1 MLSTDP
7 VRSETAN
14 LCLCS
19 THLQLVNIV
28 EYIAYAGLSDNHLIV
43 LESPS
48 SDREITAF
56 AREHYTDYFASIIEV
71 KRPDQK
77 AFKSNPWRWW
87 RSSRRFVRQLQTA
100 IDGIGKPIGLGVFG
114 HGVEVYL
121 GTAYRYAG
129 RPPVVMVD
137 DGTNTYRYLTEPA
150 FRERLRRKNQQGFKR
165 FLYASDCSFIDR
177 ARFFTLV
184 DPTRTLADI
193 EAVQNPYRVMRTML
207 GVKLVRREQHI
218 VGQHLVEIAAMTPAN
233 YRAQIDAIVSAFE
246 GPSYYFPHP
255 GERAEN
261 LKAIA
266 AIPGLELVETHLPY
280 ELYFLQQDGQPRR
293 LVSFCTTA
301 FITLSSWVREPGI
314 GFFYVDITK
323 QLKRPEIVERA
334 EFAYS
339 FSRDN
344 PQLQLVS
351 VDALGEKNQ
360 TLDSKSATNS
370 TRAN

>member
-1 MLSTDP
+1 MHSTDP
-7 VRSETAN
+7 EGSDSVN

-28 EYIAYAGLSDNHLIV
+28 EYIAYARLSDNHLVV

-48 SDREITAF
+48 SDRQITAF
-56 AREHYTDYFASIIEV
+56 AREHYADYFASITEV

-77 AFKSNPWRWW
+77 IFKSSPWRWW
-87 RSSRRFVRQLQTA
+87 RSSRDFVQQLRAA
-100 IDGIGKPIGLGVFG
+100 IDRIGKPIGLGVFG

-121 GTAYRYAG
+121 GTAYSYTG

-137 DGTNTYRYLTEPA
+137 DGTNTYRYLTEQG

-177 ARFFTLV
+177 AEFFTLV
-184 DPTRTLADI
+184 EPARTPPDI
-193 EAVQNPYRVMRTML
+193 DAVQNPYTVMRAML
-207 GVKLVRREQHI
+207 GAKPVRNEQHL
-218 VGQHLVEIAAMTPAN
+218 VGQHLVEIAAMTPTD
-233 YRAQIDAIVSAFE
+233 YRAQISAIVSSFE

-255 GERAEN
+255 GESADN
-261 LKAIA
+261 LEAIA
-266 AIPGLELVETHLPY
+266 AIPGLELIQINLPY
-280 ELYFLQQDGQPRR
+280 ELYFLQQAEQPCR

-301 FITLSSWVREPGI
+301 FITLSSWVREPNI
-314 GFFYVDITK
+314 GFYYVDITD

-344 PQLQLVS
+344 PQLRLVS
-351 VDALGEKNQ
+351 VEALKNE
-360 TLDSKSATNS
+360 
-370 TRAN
+370 

>member
-1 MLSTDP
+1 MHSANP
-7 VRSETAN
+7 GAAN

-28 EYIAYAGLSDNHLIV
+28 EYIAYAELSGNHLIV
-43 LESPS
+43 LESSS

-56 AREHYTDYFASIIEV
+56 AREHYADYFASITEV

-87 RSSRRFVRQLQTA
+87 RSSRGFIRQLRSA
-100 IDGIGKPIGLGVFG
+100 IDGIVKPIGLGVFG

-150 FRERLRRKNQQGFKR
+150 FRQRLRRKNQGGFKR

-184 DPTRTLADI
+184 EPSRTPPDV
-193 EAVQNPYRVMRTML
+193 EAVQNPYGVMRAML
-207 GVKLVRREQHI
+207 GARPVGREQHI
-218 VGQHLVEIAAMTPAN
+218 VGQHLVEIAAMAAVD
-233 YRAQIDAIVSAFE
+233 YRDKISAIVEAFE

-255 GERAEN
+255 GERAGNIEA
-261 LKAIA
+261 LA
-266 AIPGLELVETHLPY
+266 AIPGLELVQINLPY
-280 ELYFLQQDGQPRR
+280 ELYFLQQSEQPCR

-314 GFFYVDITK
+314 GFYYVDITD

-344 PQLQLVS
+344 PQLQWVS
-351 VDALGEKNQ
+351 VEALK
-360 TLDSKSATNS
+360 D
-370 TRAN
+370 

>member
-1 MLSTDP
+1 MHSAD
-7 VRSETAN
+7 SGGGASAN

-48 SDREITAF
+48 SDRQITAF
-56 AREHYTDYFASIIEV
+56 ACEHYASHFASITEV

-77 AFKSNPWRWW
+77 AFKSSPWRWW
-87 RSSRRFVRQLQTA
+87 RSSRGFIRQLRSA

-137 DGTNTYRYLTEPA
+137 DGTNTYRYLTEQG

-184 DPTRTLADI
+184 EPARAPADI
-193 EAVQNPYRVMRTML
+193 EAEQNPYGVMRAML
-207 GVKLVRREQHI
+207 GARPVRREQHI
-218 VGQHLVEIAAMTPAN
+218 VGQHLVEIAAMAAVD
-233 YRAQIDAIVSAFE
+233 YRDKIGAIVEAFE

-261 LKAIA
+261 IEAIA
-266 AIPGLELVETHLPY
+266 AIPGLELVQINLPY
-280 ELYFLQQDGQPRR
+280 ELYFLQQAEQPCR

-314 GFFYVDITK
+314 GFYYVDITG

-344 PQLQLVS
+344 PQLRLVS
-351 VDALGEKNQ
+351 VEELKN
-360 TLDSKSATNS
+360 
-370 TRAN
+370 

>member
-1 MLSTDP
+1 MHSTDP
-7 VRSETAN
+7 EGSDSAN

-28 EYIAYAGLSDNHLIV
+28 EYIAYAGLGDNHLVV

-56 AREHYTDYFASIIEV
+56 AREHYADYFASITEV

-77 AFKSNPWRWW
+77 AFKSNPWLWW
-87 RSSRRFVRQLQTA
+87 RSSRGFIRQLQTA
-100 IDGIGKPIGLGVFG
+100 IDAIGKPIGLGVFG

-150 FRERLRRKNQQGFKR
+150 FRRRLRRKNQGGFKR

-184 DPTRTLADI
+184 EPSRTPSDV
-193 EAVQNPYRVMRTML
+193 EAVQNPYGVMRAML
-207 GVKLVRREQHI
+207 EAKPVRKEQHI
-218 VGQHLVEIAAMTPAN
+218 VGQHLVEIAAMSAAD
-233 YRAQIDAIVSAFE
+233 YRDKIGAIVEAFA

-261 LKAIA
+261 LEAIA
-266 AIPGLELVETHLPY
+266 TIAGLELVQINLPY
-280 ELYFLQQDGQPRR
+280 ELYFLQQAEQPCR

-301 FITLSSWVREPGI
+301 FITLASWVREPAI
-314 GFFYVDITK
+314 GFYYVDITH
-323 QLKRPEIVERA
+323 QLKRQEIVERA

-339 FSRDN
+339 FSRDH
-344 PQLQLVS
+344 PQLRLVS
-351 VDALGEKNQ
+351 AEALKNE
-360 TLDSKSATNS
+360 
-370 TRAN
+370 

>member
-1 MLSTDP
+1 MPSANP

-28 EYIAYAGLSDNHLIV
+28 EYIAYAGLNENHLIV

-56 AREHYTDYFASIIEV
+56 AREHYAGHFASIIEV

-77 AFKSNPWRWW
+77 AFKSSPWRWW
-87 RSSRRFVRQLQTA
+87 RSSRSFIRHLRTA
-100 IDGIGKPIGLGVFG
+100 IQGIGKPVGLGVFG

-121 GTAYRYAG
+121 GTAYRSAG

-184 DPTRTLADI
+184 EPARTPPDI
-193 EAVQNPYRVMRTML
+193 EAVHNPYTLMQAML
-207 GVKLVRREQHI
+207 GAKPVRQEQHI
-218 VGQHLVEIAAMTPAN
+218 VGQHLVEIAAITPAN
-233 YRAQIDAIVSAFE
+233 YRAQIDSIVSAFE

-255 GERAEN
+255 GEWAEN
-261 LKAIA
+261 LKVIA
-266 AIPGLELVETHLPY
+266 AIPGLELVDTHLPY
-280 ELYFLQQDGQPRR
+280 ELYFLEQAGQPCR

-301 FITLSSWVREPGI
+301 FITLSSWVREPGVR
-314 GFFYVDITK
+314 FFYVDITE

-351 VDALGEKNQ
+351 VEALAEI
-360 TLDSKSATNS
+360 
-370 TRAN
+370 

>member
-1 MLSTDP
+1 MPSSNPDNSG
-7 VRSETAN
+7 RAN

-28 EYIAYAGLSDNHLIV
+28 EYIAYRGLSENHLIV

-48 SDREITAF
+48 SDREIAAF
-56 AREHYTDYFASIIEV
+56 AREHYAGYFASILEV

-87 RSSRRFVRQLQTA
+87 RSSREFVRQLRSV
-100 IDGIGKPIGLGVFG
+100 IDRIGKVIGLGVFG

-150 FRERLRRKNQQGFKR
+150 FRERLRRKNQRGFKR

-177 ARFFTLV
+177 ARFFSLV
-184 DPTRTLADI
+184 EPARTPPDI
-193 EAVQNPYRVMRTML
+193 EVVHNPYKVMRAML
-207 GVKLVRREQHI
+207 GTKPVRQEQHI
-218 VGQHLVEIAAMTPAN
+218 VGQHLVEIEAMSPAD
-233 YRAQIDAIVSAFE
+233 YQAQIEAIVAAFA
-246 GPSYYFPHP
+246 GPSRYFPHP

-261 LKAIA
+261 LEALA
-266 AIPGLELVETHLPY
+266 AIPGLGLVQINLPY
-280 ELYFLQQDGQPRR
+280 ELYFLQQAEHPCR

-301 FITLSSWVREPGI
+301 FITLASWIREPDI
-314 GFFYVDITK
+314 AFYYVDITE

-344 PQLQLVS
+344 PQLRLVS
-351 VDALGEKNQ
+351 SGALAEA
-360 TLDSKSATNS
+360 S
-370 TRAN
+370 

>member
-1 MLSTDP
+1 MHSANP

-28 EYIAYAGLSDNHLIV
+28 EYIAYARLSDNHLIV

-48 SDREITAF
+48 GDREITAF
-56 AREHYTDYFASIIEV
+56 AREHYSDYFGSITEV

-77 AFKSNPWRWW
+77 AFKSSPWRWW
-87 RSSRRFVRQLQTA
+87 RSSRGFIRQLRTA
-100 IDGIGKPIGLGVFG
+100 IDRIDQPIGLGVFG

-184 DPTRTLADI
+184 DPAQTPSGI
-193 EAVQNPYRVMRTML
+193 EAVHNPYTLMRAML
-207 GVKLVRREQHI
+207 GAKPVRQEQHI
-218 VGQHLVEIAAMTPAN
+218 VGQHLVEIAAITPAD
-233 YRAQIDAIVSAFE
+233 YRAQIGAIVEAFK

-261 LKAIA
+261 LEAIA
-266 AIPGLELVETHLPY
+266 AIPGLDLVQINLPY
-280 ELYFLQQDGQPRR
+280 ELYFLQQADQPCR

-301 FITLSSWVREPGI
+301 FITLSSWAREPAI
-314 GFFYVDITK
+314 DFYYVDITPL
-323 QLKRPEIVERA
+323 LKRQEIVERA
-334 EFAYS
+334 KFAYS
-339 FSRDN
+339 FSRNN
-344 PQLQLVS
+344 PQLHLVS
-351 VDALGEKNQ
+351 VKALGQ
-360 TLDSKSATNS
+360 A
-370 TRAN
+370 